1 MAVLPRSSFIHT
13 VHCGKR
19 TKEEAT
25 RFLQK
30 VKGRSDG
37 HAPLFLSDAW
47 FYEDALYNTYCRYE
61 AAPYKGRG
69 RRPLPVRVVEEPLMY
84 AQVYKE
90 RDKKGSILAVHVRYV
105 KGDEQQVLRVIR
117 STSRAKTVNTS
128 YVESRNGKFRKDDAR
143 LIRRTLCHSK
153 KARYHDAH
161 INWLTGVFNFCR
173 ENTSLKEVINPGAK
187 RFEQK
192 YKRYSPAM
200 AEGLTDKILT
210 VKELFCRRPL
220 KKSP

>member
-1 MAVLPRSSFIHT
+1 M
-13 VHCGKR
+13 
-19 TKEEAT
+19 
-25 RFLQK
+25 
-30 VKGRSDG
+30 
-37 HAPLFLSDAW
+37 
-47 FYEDALYNTYCRYE
+47 YNTYCRYE
-61 AAPYKGRG
+61 AVPYKGRG
-69 RRPLPVRVVEEPLMY
+69 RRPLPVRVVDGSLMY

-90 RDKKGSILAVHVRYV
+90 RDKKGKVLAIHVRYV
-105 KGDEQQVLRVIR
+105 KGDEQEILQVIR
-117 STSRAKTVNTS
+117 STSRANMVNTS

-153 KARYHDAH
+153 KPRYHDAH

-173 ENTSLKEVINPGAK
+173 ENASLKEEINPDAK
-187 RFEQK
+187 LFEQK

-210 VKELFCRRPL
+210 VKELLCWRAF

>member
-13 VHCGKR
+13 VLCGKR
-19 TKEEAT
+19 TKGEAS

-37 HAPLFLSDAW
+37 DAPLFLSDAW

-61 AAPYKGRG
+61 DVPYKGRG
-69 RRPLPVRVVEEPLMY
+69 RRPLPVRVVDESLMY

-90 RDKKGSILAVHVRYV
+90 RDKKGKILAIHVRYV
-105 KGDEQQVLRVIR
+105 KGDEQQVLQVIR
-117 STSRAKTVNTS
+117 STSRANTVNTS

-153 KARYHDAH
+153 KPRYHDAH

-173 ENTSLKEVINPGAK
+173 ENTSLKEVIFPDAK
-187 RFEQK
+187 LFEQK
-192 YKRYSPAM
+192 YRRYSPAM

-210 VKELFCRRPL
+210 VKELLFWRPL